1 MCRTEAAARPLEWAI
16 KDSLIR
22 YVREMSDGSVR
33 VAGSAT
39 ETPAGFV
46 FAPDPD
52 PGPEPFPDP
61 AQQPAGP
68 LASAPAPV
76 RAPRLAP
83 APAPA
88 PASASAPAPA
98 PAPASAPRRFAGT
111 VTLTGHGSLLRIEIS
126 DPWLEPVAAADGP
139 WRLTI
144 RDPFE
149 PGARMEFASIER
161 IEFGAGGSLACVDT
175 RLTADGSDL
184 FFAGP
189 YTPGTELDNP
199 TVPEDRP

>member
-16 KDSLIR
+16 KESLIR

-52 PGPEPFPDP
+52 SGAESAPDP
-61 AQQPAGP
+61 AQQSGGP
-68 LASAPAPV
+68 
-76 RAPRLAP
+76 LAP
-83 APAPA
+83 APQPA
-88 PASASAPAPA
+88 PT
-98 PAPASAPRRFAGT
+98 PRRFAGT
-111 VTLTGHGSLLRIEIS
+111 VTLTGHGGLLRIEIS

-149 PGARMEFASIER
+149 PGARLEFASIGR
-161 IEFGAGGSLACVDT
+161 VEFGPGGSLACVDT
-175 RLTADGSDL
+175 RLTSDGSDL

-199 TVPEDRP
+199 TVPEDRS